1 MINIIW
7 QDHGIKKEDR
17 EELLN
22 QRGVCLWFTGLS
34 GSGKSTLAIELQ
46 KTLMKEGKLVY
57 ILDGDNIRHGLN
69 VDLGFSAKDREENIR
84 RVGEVSKLFVDA
96 GLICITTLISPYR
109 KERDKVRDNIGKDF
123 IEIFVRCALEECEKR
138 DVKGLYKKAKSG
150 EIKDFTG
157 LDAPYE
163 EPLNPEIIIDTSA
176 KNVKDCVK
184 AIYHY
189 LKEMGAM

>member
-1 MINIIW
+1 MKNIIW

-17 EELLN
+17 EKLLN
-22 QRGVCLWFTGLS
+22 QRGICLWFTGLS

-69 VDLGFSAKDREENIR
+69 EDLGFSAEDREENIR
-84 RVGEVSKLFVDA
+84 RAGEVSKLFIDA

-109 KERDKVRDNIGKDF
+109 KDRDIVREKIGKDF
-123 IEIFVRCALEECEKR
+123 IEIFVRCPLEECERR

-163 EPLNPEIIIDTSA
+163 EPLSPEIIIDTNA
-176 KNVKDCVK
+176 KSINDCVQ
-184 AIYHY
+184 IIHDY
-189 LKEMGAM
+189 LKK